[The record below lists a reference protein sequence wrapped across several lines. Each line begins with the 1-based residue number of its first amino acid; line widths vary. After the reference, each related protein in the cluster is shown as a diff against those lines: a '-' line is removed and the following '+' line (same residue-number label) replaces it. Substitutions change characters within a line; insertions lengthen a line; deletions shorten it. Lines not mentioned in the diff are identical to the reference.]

1 MLRHSNISFSFAY
14 VQVEIIK
21 DKAREFAALPQDTLA
36 SLKKQCCQPVA
47 DSTQTDTTNST
58 VLPTPQQKLIDAG
71 VVSSRVSKTLQQE
84 TCAGA
89 CVSFL
94 PTKCAA
100 LEMEGS
106 TPLSGATSCR
116 NVPCAQGLSAKS
128 DKIWNNNN
136 NIETS
141 STENFVTT
149 LSNGNGVVD
158 THQDG
163 FLSNTDCVVPESDYL
178 VHNNSTSKFVPH
190 YSSNLHSTVSLAP
203 YSEQKLLQSAVE
215 LIDSGPC
222 LTHSSTCP
230 KPAFVDPSK
239 PGQVLQVRGGS
250 SDMAAASSAS
260 SNTKKAELK
269 GVRLTSTV
277 KSSSPLPNGSINNK
291 KLGVSTL
298 QKAAANSSSNSLP
311 NDSTPLM
318 GNSQR
323 TDSSV
328 CVKQYGTNVPSNRH
342 DHLQSSAASCSVDSD
357 EPQDK
362 SKLAVSSGE
371 SDGTIGNKPTTLGE
385 QFEASKAQ
393 EGKKKKSKKKKKNK
407 GEFWKLR

>member
-1 MLRHSNISFSFAY
+1 MFFS

-21 DKAREFAALPQDTLA
+21 DKAREFAALPPNTLA
-36 SLKKQCCQPVA
+36 SLKKQCSQPVA
-47 DSTQTDTTNST
+47 DSTKTDTTNST
-58 VLPTPQQKLIDAG
+58 VLPSPQQKLTDAS
-71 VVSSRVSKTLQQE
+71 VVSNEVTETLQQE

-106 TPLSGATSCR
+106 TPLSGVSTCR
-116 NVPCAQGLSAKS
+116 NVPCSQGLSAKS

-141 STENFVTT
+141 STFVTT

-163 FLSNTDCVVPESDYL
+163 YLSNTDCVVPESDYSL
-178 VHNNSTSKFVPH
+178 HNNSASKFVPH
-190 YSSNLHSTVSLAP
+190 YSSNLHSNTVSVAP

-222 LTHSSTCP
+222 LTRSSTCP

-277 KSSSPLPNGSINNK
+277 KSSPLPNGSINNK

-298 QKAAANSSSNSLP
+298 QKAAATSSSSSNSLP

-407 GEFWKLR
+407 GEFGNYVTKVGII